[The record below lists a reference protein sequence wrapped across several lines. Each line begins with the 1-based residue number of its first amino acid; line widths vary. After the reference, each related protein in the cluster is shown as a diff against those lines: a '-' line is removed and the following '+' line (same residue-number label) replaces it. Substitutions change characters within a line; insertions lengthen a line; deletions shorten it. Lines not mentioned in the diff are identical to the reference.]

1 MDKILVPIKQRIL
14 QIIDFKEVERTKF
27 FKILGLASSNFRGN
41 ALCSEVGGDVI
52 AKILAEFPDINAN
65 WLLTGRESM
74 LKEEQ
79 KHSINQTIEGN
90 NNTMSGKD
98 TLAHSDNSEYKVT
111 IKELKKRIAE
121 YEKKLE
127 EKDKQISKLIN
138 VIEKLN
144 SI

>member
-1 MDKILVPIKQRIL
+1 M
-14 QIIDFKEVERTKF
+14 
-27 FKILGLASSNFRGN
+27 GLASSNFRGN

-65 WLLTGRESM
+65 WFLRVGKVC

-138 VIEKLN
+138 VIEKTKFYMIRQI
-144 SI
+144 SKETITFR